1 MKMKTVNLCSKKGLF
16 TLHVETP
23 LGLVNIVVGLH
34 DRHGRR
40 VENIALLPNHYS
52 GEPKVVLRNGRRF
65 VELKTV
71 KIK

>member
-1 MKMKTVNLCSKKGLF
+1 MEMKTVNLCSKKGPF

-23 LGLVNIVVGLH
+23 LGIVNIRVGLH

-40 VENIALLPNHYS
+40 VENIALLPNRYS
-52 GEPKVVLRNGRRF
+52 GEPKVVVRDGRF

-71 KIK
+71 KA